1 MTVPGG
7 CRSQGCHGYLER
19 SPLMLLQAPSPH
31 PSIVDGFNITFTS
44 FYYTVCLLVNSIM
57 IAFLPPK
64 RVEKKH
70 ERLQLKHIR
79 EGTSTLITH

>member
-31 PSIVDGFNITFTS
+31 PSIVDGFNITFTP
-44 FYYTVCLLVNSIM
+44 FYYMSSCKFYHDCILAPKKCKKKARETTTLSI
-57 IAFLPPK
+57 L
-64 RVEKKH
+64 EKAH
-70 ERLQLKHIR
+70 AH
-79 EGTSTLITH
+79 

>member
-19 SPLMLLQAPSPH
+19 LPLMLLQAPFPH

-44 FYYTVCLLVNSIM
+44 FYYIVNSIM

-64 RVEKKH
+64 SVEKKH

-79 EGTSTLITH
+79 EGTSTLIAH